1 MLIQTEEKSV
11 SLTPLG
17 SLTLNRAANASR
29 GNGQSWFEI
38 IRSALFQA
46 DQSRSN
52 QPPQS

>member
-1 MLIQTEEKSV
+1 MLIQTDEKSV

-46 DQSRSN
+46 DQNRSN
-52 QPPQS
+52 PPPQS